1 MIRSSFAL
9 GLSLAAAAAWSQSAP
24 VPSFGPDAP
33 WAQAYARCAND
44 AVERLVSTAR
54 EPKPWPEELVTQ
66 AQRECAGEVPGTG
79 DSSLG
84 VRATVALVRSDV
96 LHRFG
101 PGRSLTLAAR
111 PPLALPTM
119 FPMANGVECPHP
131 DYPPPALRSQTSGVS
146 GVEITVDADGLLV
159 DGRVLSPSGLT
170 REHRMLDRTA
180 LEAFALCR
188 FPHADTPGTRAFR
201 MSYNWR
207 IVE

>member
-33 WAQAYARCAND
+33 WAQAYAKCAND
-44 AVERLVSTAR
+44 AVERLAAAAT
-54 EPKPWPEELVTQ
+54 EPRPWPEQLVTR
-66 AQRECAGEVPGTG
+66 AQYECVAQVP
-79 DSSLG
+79 DDSLG
-84 VRATVALVRSDV
+84 ARATVALVRSEV

-111 PPLALPTM
+111 PPLALPTL
-119 FPMANGVECPHP
+119 FPMGNGVECPHP
-131 DYPPPALRSQTSGVS
+131 DYPSAALRAQASGLS

-159 DGRVLSPSGLT
+159 DGRVVSPSGTT
-170 REHRMLDRTA
+170 REHRLLDRAA

-188 FPHADTPGTRAFR
+188 FPHASTPGTRAFR
-201 MSYNWR
+201 VGFDWH